1 MEDYYKVLGVTNN
14 STPEEIKKSYRKLS
28 LKYHPDKNNGDD
40 AKFKQINEAYQT
52 LNDPQKRKIYD
63 MQKNGGT
70 PFFMN
75 GNGMGSPDDFLN
87 MMFSGMMGNPMSNPM
102 NGSAPEM
109 NRMPGFPFPFPN
121 MGQGN
126 PMGMPQVRIFRNG
139 VPVNMNAL
147 QKPSPIVKTI
157 EITLQQAYTGMN
169 YPLQIE
175 KWVMENN
182 IKKVE
187 NELIYVEIKPGIDNN
202 EIIILR
208 NRGNSLDEHNIG
220 DIKIFIKVTNNTKF
234 TRDGL
239 DLLFTKEITLKEALI
254 GFSFDFTHLSGKTYT
269 INNKEGKVVTPEY
282 IKEVENMGMK
292 RERPHPASPLIGKL
306 IINFNIK
313 YPSTL
318 TEEQR
323 KKIKKIL

>member
-1 MEDYYKVLGVTNN
+1 MGDYYEILGVSRQ
-14 STPEEIKKSYRKLS
+14 STSDEIKKSYRKLS

-40 AKFKQINEAYQT
+40 RNFKKINEAYQT
-52 LNDPQKRKIYD
+52 LNDPQKKKMYD
-63 MQKNGGT
+63 MQQNGRSSI
-70 PFFMN
+70 FMD
-75 GNGMGSPDDFLN
+75 GNGMGSPEDFLN
-87 MMFSGMMGNPMSNPM
+87 MMFSGMMGNSMAHQM
-102 NGSAPEM
+102 NGSMSEM
-109 NRMPGFPFPFPN
+109 NGMSGFPFPFPN

-126 PMGMPQVRIFRNG
+126 NMPQVRIYRNG
-139 VPVNMNAL
+139 VPVNINAVN
-147 QKPSPIVKTI
+147 KPSPITKTI
-157 EITLQQAYTGMN
+157 EITIQQAYVGMN

-182 IKKVE
+182 VKKVE
-187 NELIYVEIKPGIDNN
+187 TELIYVEIKPGIDNN

-208 NRGNSLDEHNIG
+208 NRGNVVNENNIG

-282 IKEVENMGMK
+282 IKEVDNMGMK
-292 RERPHPASPLIGKL
+292 RERPHPASPLVGKL
-306 IINFNIK
+306 IINFNIN
-313 YPSTL
+313 YPSSL

>member
-1 MEDYYKVLGVTNN
+1 MGDYYEILGVSKQ
-14 STPEEIKKSYRKLS
+14 STSDEIKKSYRKLS

-40 AKFKQINEAYQT
+40 RNFKNINEAYQT
-52 LNDPQKRKIYD
+52 LNDPQKKKMYD
-63 MQKNGGT
+63 MQQNGRSSI
-70 PFFMN
+70 FMD
-75 GNGMGSPDDFLN
+75 GNGMGSPEDFLN
-87 MMFSGMMGNPMSNPM
+87 MMFSGMMGNSMAHQM
-102 NGSAPEM
+102 NGSMSEM
-109 NRMPGFPFPFPN
+109 NGMSGFPFPFPN

-126 PMGMPQVRIFRNG
+126 NMPQVRIYRNG
-139 VPVNMNAL
+139 VPVNINAVN
-147 QKPSPIVKTI
+147 KPSPITKTI
-157 EITLQQAYTGMN
+157 EITIQQAYVGMN

-182 IKKVE
+182 VKKVE
-187 NELIYVEIKPGIDNN
+187 TELIYVEIKPGIDNN

-208 NRGNSLDEHNIG
+208 NRGNVVNENNIG

-282 IKEVENMGMK
+282 IKEVDNMGMK
-292 RERPHPASPLIGKL
+292 RERPHPASPLVGKL
-306 IINFNIK
+306 IINFNIN
-313 YPSTL
+313 YPSSL

>member
-1 MEDYYKVLGVTNN
+1 MGDYYEILGVSRQ
-14 STPEEIKKSYRKLS
+14 STSDEIKKSYRKLS

-40 AKFKQINEAYQT
+40 RNFKNINEAYQT
-52 LNDPQKRKIYD
+52 LNDPQKKKMYD
-63 MQKNGGT
+63 MQQNGRSSI
-70 PFFMN
+70 FMD
-75 GNGMGSPDDFLN
+75 GNGMGSPEDFLN
-87 MMFSGMMGNPMSNPM
+87 MMFSGMMGNSMAHQM
-102 NGSAPEM
+102 NGSMSEM
-109 NRMPGFPFPFPN
+109 NGISGFPFPFPN

-126 PMGMPQVRIFRNG
+126 NMPQVRIYRNG
-139 VPVNMNAL
+139 VPVNINAVN
-147 QKPSPIVKTI
+147 KPSPITKTI
-157 EITLQQAYTGMN
+157 EITIQQAYVGMN

-182 IKKVE
+182 VKKVE
-187 NELIYVEIKPGIDNN
+187 TELIYVEIKPGIDNN

-208 NRGNSLDEHNIG
+208 NRGNVVNENNIG

-282 IKEVENMGMK
+282 IKEVDNMGMK
-292 RERPHPASPLIGKL
+292 RERPHPASPLVGKL
-306 IINFNIK
+306 IINFNIN
-313 YPSTL
+313 YPSSL

>member
-1 MEDYYKVLGVTNN
+1 MGDYYEILGVSRQ
-14 STPEEIKKSYRKLS
+14 STSDEIKKSYRKLS

-40 AKFKQINEAYQT
+40 RNFKNINEAYQT
-52 LNDPQKRKIYD
+52 LNDPQKKKMYD
-63 MQKNGGT
+63 MQQNGRSSI
-70 PFFMN
+70 FMD
-75 GNGMGSPDDFLN
+75 GNGMGSPEDFLN
-87 MMFSGMMGNPMSNPM
+87 MMFSGMMGNSMAHQM
-102 NGSAPEM
+102 NGSMSEM
-109 NRMPGFPFPFPN
+109 NGMSGFPFPFPN

-126 PMGMPQVRIFRNG
+126 NMPQVRIYRNG
-139 VPVNMNAL
+139 VPVNINAVN
-147 QKPSPIVKTI
+147 KPSPITKTI
-157 EITLQQAYTGMN
+157 EITIQQAYVGMN

-182 IKKVE
+182 VKKVE
-187 NELIYVEIKPGIDNN
+187 TELIYVEIKPGIDNN

-208 NRGNSLDEHNIG
+208 NRGNVVNENNIG

-282 IKEVENMGMK
+282 IKEVDNMGMK
-292 RERPHPASPLIGKL
+292 RERPHPASPLVGKL
-306 IINFNIK
+306 IINFNIN
-313 YPSTL
+313 YPSSL

>member
-1 MEDYYKVLGVTNN
+1 MGDYYEILGVSKQ
-14 STPEEIKKSYRKLS
+14 STSDEIKKSYRKLS

-40 AKFKQINEAYQT
+40 RNFKNINEAYQT
-52 LNDPQKRKIYD
+52 LNDPQKKKMYD
-63 MQKNGGT
+63 MQQNGRSSI
-70 PFFMN
+70 FMD
-75 GNGMGSPDDFLN
+75 GNGMGSPEDFLN
-87 MMFSGMMGNPMSNPM
+87 MMFSGMMGNSMAHQM
-102 NGSAPEM
+102 NGSMSEM
-109 NRMPGFPFPFPN
+109 NGMSGFPFPFPN

-126 PMGMPQVRIFRNG
+126 NMPQVRIYRNG
-139 VPVNMNAL
+139 VPVNINAVN
-147 QKPSPIVKTI
+147 KPSPITKTI
-157 EITLQQAYTGMN
+157 EITIQQAYVGMN

-182 IKKVE
+182 VKKVE
-187 NELIYVEIKPGIDNN
+187 TELIYVEIKPGIDNN

-208 NRGNSLDEHNIG
+208 NRGNIVNENNIG

-282 IKEVENMGMK
+282 IKEVDNMGMK
-292 RERPHPASPLIGKL
+292 RERPHPASPLVGKL
-306 IINFNIK
+306 IINFNIN
-313 YPSTL
+313 YPSSL

>member
-1 MEDYYKVLGVTNN
+1 MGDYYEILGVSKQ
-14 STPEEIKKSYRKLS
+14 STSDEIKKSYRKLS

-40 AKFKQINEAYQT
+40 RNFKNINEAYQT
-52 LNDPQKRKIYD
+52 LNDPQKKKMYD
-63 MQKNGGT
+63 MQQNGRSSI
-70 PFFMN
+70 FMD
-75 GNGMGSPDDFLN
+75 GNGMGSPEDFLN
-87 MMFSGMMGNPMSNPM
+87 MMFSGMMGNSMAHQM
-102 NGSAPEM
+102 NGSMSEM
-109 NRMPGFPFPFPN
+109 NGMSGFPFPFPN

-126 PMGMPQVRIFRNG
+126 NMPQVRIYRNG
-139 VPVNMNAL
+139 VPVNINAVN
-147 QKPSPIVKTI
+147 KPSPITKTI
-157 EITLQQAYTGMN
+157 EITIQQAYVGMN

-182 IKKVE
+182 VKKVE
-187 NELIYVEIKPGIDNN
+187 TELIYVEIKPGIDNN

-208 NRGNSLDEHNIG
+208 NRGNVVNENNIG

-282 IKEVENMGMK
+282 IKEVDNMGMK
-292 RERPHPASPLIGKL
+292 RDRPHPASPLVGKL
-306 IINFNIK
+306 IINFNIN
-313 YPSTL
+313 YPSSL